1 MTEEEKQTANQ
12 TEEKVSER
20 TMSSQ
25 SSRRQEGW
33 LSLNCGNRKRALK
46 NPGSRRMKERDKQ
59 SSRQAKQRAKRG
71 SAKLSYPPVGST
83 ERSDGRRPSRP
94 RVPPCLGSG
103 PTRYLGG
110 RGRRDYVAGEFHRRG
125 WMFRGL
131 ISATYTRIV
140 LPA

>member
-1 MTEEEKQTANQ
+1 MREEEKQTAKPDRR
-12 TEEKVSER
+12 KVSER

-25 SSRRQEGW
+25 SSRRKRR

-59 SSRQAKQRAKRG
+59 SSRQEKQRAKRG

-94 RVPPCLGSG
+94 QVPLALGAG
-103 PTRYLGG
+103 PTRYSGG